1 MYRCMYVY
9 VVCVCV
15 WMYTFVVSLCVWVRA
30 TGDAEGM
37 VKILADKVTDKILG
51 MHIMGSNAGEMIA
64 EGGQ

>member
-1 MYRCMYVY
+1 MVGHC
-9 VVCVCV
+9 
-15 WMYTFVVSLCVWVRA
+15 SWVRA

-64 EGGQ
+64 EGGK